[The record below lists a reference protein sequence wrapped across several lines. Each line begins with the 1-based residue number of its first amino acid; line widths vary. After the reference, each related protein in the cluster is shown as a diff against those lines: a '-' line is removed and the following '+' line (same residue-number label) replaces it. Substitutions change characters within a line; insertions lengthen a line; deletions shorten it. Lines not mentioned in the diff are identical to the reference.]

1 MTEILSK
8 ELIERNRTFFF
19 RFFLSLLVFELRG
32 VVFLTPPPP
41 PWRRWLRPPPGRG
54 LIRLLG
60 VSKLG
65 VLALHSKTIS
75 KI

>member
-1 MTEILSK
+1 MTEMLSK
-8 ELIERNRTFFF
+8 ELIKINRTFF

-41 PWRRWLRPPPGRG
+41 PTMAKVAETSTRARVNTTPWRFET
-54 LIRLLG
+54 
-60 VSKLG
+60 S
-65 VLALHSKTIS
+65 VLALHSKIIS